1 MEFKDYKEKQK
12 FFKDKQKEHK
22 QLWVSTMSNDTKN
35 KALKVKNNLLIKGR
49 TYIKP
54 KESE

>member
-12 FFKDKQKEHK
+12 FFKDRQKEHK
-22 QLWVSTMSNDTKN
+22 QFWVSTMSNDTKN
-35 KALKVKNNLLIKGR
+35 KALKVKNNLLIKGK
-49 TYIKP
+49 TYIKS

>member
-12 FFKDKQKEHK
+12 FFKDRQKEHK
-22 QLWVSTMSNDTKN
+22 QLWVSIMPNDTKN
-35 KALKVKNNLLIKGR
+35 KALKVKNNLLIKGK
-49 TYIKP
+49 TYIKS

>member
-1 MEFKDYKEKQK
+1 MEFKDYKERQK
-12 FFKDKQKEHK
+12 FFKERQKEHK
-22 QLWVSTMSNDTKN
+22 QLWVSIMPNDTKN

-49 TYIKP
+49 TYVKS

>member
-12 FFKDKQKEHK
+12 FFRDKQKEHK
-22 QLWVSTMSNDTKN
+22 QFWVSVMPNDTRN

-49 TYIKP
+49 TYIKS
-54 KESE
+54 KEGE

>member
-12 FFKDKQKEHK
+12 FFKDRQKEHK
-22 QLWVSTMSNDTKN
+22 QFWVSTMPNDTKN

>member
-12 FFKDKQKEHK
+12 FFKDRQKEHK
-22 QLWVSTMSNDTKN
+22 QLWVSIMPNNTKN
-35 KALKVKNNLLIKGR
+35 KALKVKNSLLIKGR